1 LAAFSLHLGEG
12 RSSGLGRRL
21 LRCLALVSVL
31 GLLLGAPSIA
41 DAGRFVFKGTHPYAS
56 LQPTAVGRTL
66 VTLQSWNGKLYS
78 GFGDYGANTGPIAVT
93 SFDGTRFASAPEL
106 SADTEAIYTF
116 RVIDGKLYAPSI
128 DTRAG
133 SDYAV
138 GTSVGGAASW
148 NNPTVVG
155 SIHAFDIVSLTGSDL
170 WLVGSQG
177 FDAAVWRSLDG
188 GASWEKVLAVG
199 PMSGIAGDF
208 ARFYGAAVYQGK
220 LYVQARDFFG
230 PTHPTS
236 KVFDGTS
243 WSDGP
248 SLGTFNHAELFAGR
262 LVYHGGLHA
271 GRSAHFLK
279 AFHGVTAQVVMPSPI
294 YDFKIAGN
302 TIYTLATDGQ
312 VRKSRDLVTWKSL
325 ATAPLTSRSIAVF
338 KGSVYVGGTDSSLY
352 KLR

>member
-12 RSSGLGRRL
+12 RNSRLARRL
-21 LRCLALVSVL
+21 LLCLALASVL
-31 GLLLGAPSIA
+31 GLLLGAPSTA
-41 DAGRFVFKGTHPYAS
+41 DARRFVFKGTHPHAS
-56 LQPTAVGRTL
+56 LQPTAVGRTV

-93 SFDGTRFASAPEL
+93 PFDGARFASTPEL

-116 RVIDGKLYAPSI
+116 RVINGKLYAPSI

-138 GTSVGGAASW
+138 GTPVGGGASW
-148 NNPTVVG
+148 TNPTVVG

-177 FDAAVWRSLDG
+177 FDAVVWRSLDG
-188 GASWEKVLAVG
+188 GTSWEKVLAVG
-199 PMSGIAGDF
+199 PVSGVAGDF
-208 ARFYGAAVYQGK
+208 ARFYGAGVYQGK

-230 PTHPTS
+230 AAHPTS
-236 KVFDGTS
+236 MVFDGTS

-248 SLGTFNHAELFAGR
+248 SLGTFNHAEPFAGR
-262 LVYHGGLHA
+262 LVYHGGFHT
-271 GRSAHFLK
+271 GRPASLRTFD
-279 AFHGVTAQVVMPSPI
+279 GVTAQVVLPSPL
-294 YDFKIAGN
+294 YDFKIVGN

-312 VRKSRDLVTWKSL
+312 VWKSRNLVTWKSL
-325 ATAPLTSRSIAVF
+325 ATAPPTSRSIAVF